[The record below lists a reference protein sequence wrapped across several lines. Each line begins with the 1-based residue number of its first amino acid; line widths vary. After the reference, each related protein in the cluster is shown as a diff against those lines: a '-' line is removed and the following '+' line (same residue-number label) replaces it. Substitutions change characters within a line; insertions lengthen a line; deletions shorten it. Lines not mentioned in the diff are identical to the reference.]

1 MAVVEASEVAAELT
15 AHERECALRYEH
27 IQERLESGEKRFA
40 RLEAMIWG
48 LYVILIGSS
57 IIPQIIN

>member
-27 IQERLESGEKRFA
+27 IQERLEAGEKRFA

-48 LYVILIGSS
+48 IYVILIGSS
-57 IIPQIIN
+57 IIPQLIN

>member
-1 MAVVEASEVAAELT
+1 MEVVEASEGAAALT
-15 AHERECALRYEH
+15 AHERECALLYEH

-57 IIPQIIN
+57 IIPQLIN

>member
-1 MAVVEASEVAAELT
+1 MSVIDAKDVAAALS

-27 IQERLESGEKRFA
+27 IQERLQAGEQRFN

-48 LYVILIGSS
+48 IYVILISS
-57 IIPQIIN
+57 TAIPHILN

>member
-1 MAVVEASEVAAELT
+1 MTVVEASEVAAELS

-27 IQERLESGEKRFA
+27 IQERLKSGEQRFN

-48 LYVILIGSS
+48 IYVILIGSS
-57 IIPQIIN
+57 VIPQLIN

>member
-27 IQERLESGEKRFA
+27 IQERLEAGEKRFA

-57 IIPQIIN
+57 IIPQLLN

>member
-27 IQERLESGEKRFA
+27 MQERLESGEKRFA

-57 IIPQIIN
+57 IIPQLIN

>member
-1 MAVVEASEVAAELT
+1 MTVMDVKDVAAELT

-48 LYVILIGSS
+48 IYVILIGSS
-57 IIPQIIN
+57 IIPQLIN

>member
-1 MAVVEASEVAAELT
+1 MSVIDAKDVAAELS

-27 IQERLESGEKRFA
+27 IQERLQAGEQRFN

-48 LYVILIGSS
+48 IYVILISS
-57 IIPQIIN
+57 TARPHILN

>member
-1 MAVVEASEVAAELT
+1 MAVVEASEVAAELS

-27 IQERLESGEKRFA
+27 IQERLKSGEQRFN

-48 LYVILIGSS
+48 IYVILIGSS
-57 IIPQIIN
+57 VIPQLIN

>member
-15 AHERECALRYEH
+15 AHERECALRFEH

-57 IIPQIIN
+57 IIPQLIN

>member
-1 MAVVEASEVAAELT
+1 MAVVEASDVAAELS

-27 IQERLESGEKRFA
+27 IQERLQSGEQRFN

-48 LYVILIGSS
+48 IYVILIGSS
-57 IIPQIIN
+57 VIPQLIN

>member
-40 RLEAMIWG
+40 RLEAIIWG

-57 IIPQIIN
+57 IIPQLIN

>member
-40 RLEAMIWG
+40 RLAAMIWG

-57 IIPQIIN
+57 IIPQLIN

>member
-57 IIPQIIN
+57 IIPQLLN

>member
-1 MAVVEASEVAAELT
+1 MAVVEASEVAAELS

-27 IQERLESGEKRFA
+27 IQERLKSGEQRFN

-48 LYVILIGSS
+48 IYVILIGSS
-57 IIPQIIN
+57 VIPKLIN

>member
-1 MAVVEASEVAAELT
+1 MAVVEASEVAAELS

-27 IQERLESGEKRFA
+27 IQERLKSGEQRFN

-48 LYVILIGSS
+48 IYVILIGSS
-57 IIPQIIN
+57 VIPQFIN

>member
-27 IQERLESGEKRFA
+27 IQERLEAGEKRFA

>member
-27 IQERLESGEKRFA
+27 IQERLESSEKRFA

-57 IIPQIIN
+57 IIPQLLN

>member
-27 IQERLESGEKRFA
+27 IQERLEAGEKRFT
-40 RLEAMIWG
+40 RIEAMIIG
-48 LYVILIGSS
+48 IYVILIGSP
-57 IIPQIIN
+57 IVTQLIN

>member
-15 AHERECALRYEH
+15 AHARECALRYEH
-27 IQERLESGEKRFA
+27 IQERLEAGEKRFA

-57 IIPQIIN
+57 IIPQLLN